1 MKNKCLSSGR
11 VPNGFLRNRLQS
23 EKIAITVVFL
33 MLLFGLKS
41 AIAQSHPGDSTD
53 TIPLLKQR
61 IMVES
66 SSAIFSSSVNAG
78 LQSAL
83 LGLRTFPEDPLQDLE
98 NRDRHFLL
106 TDLNFRISYFRDKA
120 SKDGF
125 VGFNFAW
132 RQNGFADL
140 NDDFLRLLLAG
151 NSEFAGDTAFIDQS
165 GLLFQNYFS
174 LGPIFSKQIV
184 LDQENWTFSVQPQM
198 LVGISDLH
206 FSADNSWL
214 YTAPY
219 GESLDLM
226 ADYSYA
232 SNNGRPGGI
241 GLGLNAEIQWMKW
254 SKWIA
259 NFQIQDL
266 GYLFW
271 SKESEKIEN
280 NTHLQYDG
288 IAIPSLSDLSGLKP
302 DSVIADELIDPLYTD
317 VIHNSAYSAGTMPSM
332 NVSFSRLF
340 KKSNLNISLKQYL
353 HSGSANISTFSYNF
367 PIAGKWYGSGRVG
380 LISYGRPFAGFGLM
394 YHMPG
399 GTMFHLSVSDLTSV
413 IKPEYSYI
421 QSIYFSFNYSW

>member
-1 MKNKCLSSGR
+1 MKNKCLESGR
-11 VPNGFLRNRLQS
+11 VPTGFLRNRFRS
-23 EKIAITVVFL
+23 EKIAVSVVFL
-33 MLLFGLKS
+33 MLFFGLKS
-41 AIAQSHPGDSTD
+41 ASAQEITGNSEDS
-53 TIPLLKQR
+53 IRSAKQR

-78 LQSAL
+78 LQRAL

-120 SKDGF
+120 TKEGF
-125 VGFNFAW
+125 KGISLAW
-132 RQNGFADL
+132 RQNGFANV

-151 NSEFAGDTAFIDQS
+151 NSGFAGDTAFIDQS
-165 GLLFQNYFS
+165 GFHFQNYFS

-184 LDQENWTFSVQPQM
+184 LDRANWTFIVQPQ
-198 LVGISDLH
+198 LLIGLSDLR

-226 ADYSYA
+226 ADYSYT
-232 SNNGRPGGI
+232 SNNRKPGGI

-254 SKWIA
+254 SEWFASI
-259 NFQIQDL
+259 QIQDL

-271 SKESEKIEN
+271 SKKSEKIEN
-280 NTHLQYDG
+280 KTHLQYDG
-288 IAIPSLSDLSGLKP
+288 IAIPTLSDLSGLKP

-317 VIHNSAYSAGTMPSM
+317 VIENSAYSGGTMPSL
-332 NVSFSRLF
+332 NFSISRLF
-340 KKSNLNISLKQYL
+340 QKSKLNISMKQYL
-353 HSGSANISTFSYNF
+353 HSGSANISTLSYNF
-367 PIAGKWYGSGRVG
+367 PISGKWYGSGRVG
-380 LISYGRPFAGFGLM
+380 LISFERPFAGLGLM
-394 YHMPG
+394 YHLPG

-421 QSIYFSFNYSW
+421 QSINLSFNYSW